1 MEKRLGELN
10 NNFIVTKKRLNL
22 LMRRLQ
28 KDTNLHLQYIETL
41 TDYENKNN
49 IEKVRCPKEPVDKPV
64 FYLPHQLVFIE
75 KSATTKIRIVFDASP
90 VITLKKAFLQILLA
104 KKERDAVRFLWEEN
118 GKFQVYRF
126 NRVLFG
132 VTSSPFLLTATLK
145 TNLRKHSEEFQTTTE
160 CLDRCLYVD
169 DLFGADNEL
178 LRSPSTTSL

>member
-1 MEKRLGELN
+1 MRNEIDPNENEIYQSLETFEKKLFVLKNNRHEVQLPWKRDWGELN

-90 VITLKKAFLQILLA
+90 VITLSI
-104 KKERDAVRFLWEEN
+104 
-118 GKFQVYRF
+118 
-126 NRVLFG
+126 
-132 VTSSPFLLTATLK
+132 
-145 TNLRKHSEEFQTTTE
+145 
-160 CLDRCLYVD
+160 
-169 DLFGADNEL
+169 
-178 LRSPSTTSL
+178 